1 MQQHAVGHYISA
13 GTQALVAAPSAGRR
27 IKINNFH
34 LSVGAAETVTIGFS
48 STNQRIWNLA
58 ANQSV
63 DEPVMDWRGDAATA
77 LSVAFPSGTGPVD
90 VTVDYE
96 VEDAP

>member
-13 GTQALVAAPSAGRR
+13 GTVALVATPSTGRR
-27 IKINNFH
+27 IKVNNLH
-34 LSVGAAETVTIGFS
+34 LSVGAAETVTVGFS
-48 STNQRIWNLA
+48 STNQRVWNLA
-58 ANQSV
+58 ANAGA

-77 LSVAFPSGTGPVD
+77 LNVTFPSGTGPVD